1 MKNHVN
7 KYKIVND
14 RRTIQGYRNVLSK
27 GTKNRYEVS
36 KKGSM
41 MIELSLKK
49 KKKKKGG
56 GVKWYF
62 SVQRLL

>member
-27 GTKNRYEVS
+27 GTRNSHVVS
-36 KKGSM
+36 RKCSM
-41 MIELSLKK
+41 MIELSLKDE
-49 KKKKKGG
+49 KKKKGG